1 MPAMSLMPPVPSDP
15 TQPPERD
22 PRRVLQLVF
31 DRALRAVHGRAA
43 VAAALRRSPIAGGV
57 VLIAVGKAAEAM
69 AEGAYAVLGPRIT
82 GGLVVSKAGHLLP
95 DKLAGMGLG
104 AVVGGHPVP
113 TEGSLQAGRQV
124 LQIITGADDAATLL
138 FLISGGTSSLLEV
151 PVGGLGLPELERLN
165 EWLLG
170 SGLPIEAMNR
180 VRKAVSR
187 IKGGGILR
195 YLAGRKTRV
204 LAISDVPGDDPGVIG
219 SGLLVP
225 EPDLAGSLR
234 ELGLPTW
241 LRAWVDAGL
250 AERSESYGSGPA
262 IELVATL
269 SMAKRAAA
277 EAGKGLGLAVQFH
290 ERFVE
295 GDAAE
300 RGRDLV
306 RQLVSGPPG
315 LHLWGG
321 ETTVHLPERP
331 GRGGRNTHLAL
342 AAALELAGRE
352 DCHLLSAGTDGTD
365 GPTEDAGALVDGG
378 TVARASL
385 DGFDATEALR
395 LADSGSALEA
405 SGDLIQTGPTGTN
418 VMDLMLGLRR

>member
-1 MPAMSLMPPVPSDP
+1 MPPVPSDP
-15 TQPPERD
+15 TLPPERD

-43 VAAALRRSPIAGGV
+43 VAAALERSPIAGRI

-69 AEGAYAVLGPRIT
+69 AEGAHDVLGHRIS
-82 GGLVVSKAGHLLP
+82 GGLAVSKAAHLLP
-95 DKLAGMGLG
+95 DKVFGMGLG
-104 AVVGGHPVP
+104 ALVGGHPVP
-113 TEGSLQAGRQV
+113 TEGSLEAGRR
-124 LQIITGADDAATLL
+124 LLRIIAGADGAATLL
-138 FLISGGTSSLLEV
+138 FLISGGASSLVEV

-170 SGLPIEAMNR
+170 SGLPIEATNR

-187 IKGGGILR
+187 IKGGGLLR
-195 YLAGRKTRV
+195 YLAGRKTRP
-204 LAISDVPGDDPGVIG
+204 LAISDVPGDDPGIIG

-225 EPDLAGSLR
+225 APDLAGCLR
-234 ELGLPTW
+234 DLDLPPW
-241 LRAWVDAGL
+241 LRTWVEAGL
-250 AERSESYGSGPA
+250 AERSESYGSGPG

-269 SMAKRAAA
+269 PMAKQAAA
-277 EAGKGLGLAVQFH
+277 EAGKGLGLAVHLH

-300 RGRDLV
+300 RGRELA
-306 RQLVSGPPG
+306 RQLMSGPPG
-315 LHLWGG
+315 LHVWGG
-321 ETTVHLPERP
+321 ETTVRLPERP

-342 AAALELAGRE
+342 AAALKLAGRK

-378 TVARASL
+378 TVERASL
-385 DGFDATEALR
+385 NGFDAAEALR
-395 LADSGSALEA
+395 RADSGSALEA

-418 VMDLMLGLRR
+418 VMDLILGLRR